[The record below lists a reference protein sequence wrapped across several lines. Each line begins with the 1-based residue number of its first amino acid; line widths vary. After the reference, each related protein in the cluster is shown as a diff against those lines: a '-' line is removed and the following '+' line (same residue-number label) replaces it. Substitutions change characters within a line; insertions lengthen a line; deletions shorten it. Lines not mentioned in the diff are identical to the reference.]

1 MLFIYN
7 LREFLKVFL
16 LLSLVFSLLLSFYSL
31 VDVLLLYKVSAPH
44 IVPKAIL
51 TTVFLSF
58 FYTAPLLNCL
68 ALMIYMRRVFKKSYD
83 RLSYSFGLSPLR
95 FFMPVLVLS
104 FILSLLQLA
113 LSYSFYPK
121 VFKNAYVIEREFKKG
136 KAKEELVLDNLW
148 LGLGEGEKRSY
159 IRIGFANLMDGK
171 VYDIFSVSLEGNY
184 IEGVLYAKEGLWKDK
199 SLILIGA
206 ERSYFDSGLKEKKDI
221 TLEFISVDDAR
232 AFGERLSHLRMDKL
246 ISLYSLA
253 SSLGMNKDVYLAELL
268 LRFVIS
274 LSVIALTLPL
284 AYHLLKERSF
294 LKPSMLFLLY
304 IVLYI
309 LSLNLIKITAQE
321 LGRSPLWGALPFFV
335 LVLLSFRS
343 LYYLG
348 KGFRV

>member
-1 MLFIYN
+1 MLFFYN
-7 LREFLKVFL
+7 LREFLKVFI
-16 LLSLVFSLLLSFYSL
+16 LLSLVFSFLLSFYSL
-31 VDVLLLYKVSAPH
+31 VDVLLLYKVFAPH

-58 FYTAPLLNCL
+58 YYTAPILTCL
-68 ALMIYMRRVFKKSYD
+68 ALMIYMRSVFKKSYD

-113 LSYSFYPK
+113 LSYGFYPK

-136 KAKEELVLDNLW
+136 KTKEELVLDNLW
-148 LGLGEGEKRSY
+148 LSLGEGEKKSY
-159 IRIGFANLMDGK
+159 IRIGFADLRDGR
-171 VYDIFSVSLEGNY
+171 VYDVFSVYLEGNY
-184 IEGVLYAKEGLWKDK
+184 IYGVLYAKEGLWKDK
-199 SLILIGA
+199 SLTLIGA

-221 TLEFISVDDAR
+221 TLEFISVDDAK
-232 AFGERLSHLRMDKL
+232 AFGEKLSHLRMDKL
-246 ISLYSLA
+246 MSLYSLA
-253 SSLGMNKDVYLAELL
+253 SSLGMNNDVYLAELL
-268 LRFVIS
+268 LRLVIS
-274 LSVIALTLPL
+274 LSVLALTLPL

-294 LKPSMLFLLY
+294 LKPSMFFLLY

-321 LGRSPLWGALPFFV
+321 LGRSPFWGALPFFM

>member
-31 VDVLLLYKVSAPH
+31 MDVLLLYKVSAPH

-58 FYTAPLLNCL
+58 YYTAPILTCL
-68 ALMIYMRRVFKKSYD
+68 ALMIYMRRVFKRSYD

-104 FILSLLQLA
+104 FIFSLLQLA

-121 VFKNAYVIEREFKKG
+121 VFKNAYAIEREFKKG
-136 KAKEELVLDNLW
+136 KVKEELVLDNLW
-148 LGLGEGEKRSY
+148 LSLGEGEKKSY
-159 IRIGFANLMDGK
+159 IRIDFANLMDGR
-171 VYDIFSVSLEGNY
+171 VYDVFSVSLEGNY
-184 IEGVLYAKEGLWKDK
+184 IDGVLYAKEGLWKDK
-199 SLILIGA
+199 SLTLIGA

-221 TLEFISVDDAR
+221 TLEFISVDDAK
-232 AFGERLSHLRMDKL
+232 AFGEKLNHLRMDKL

-253 SSLGMNKDVYLAELL
+253 GFLGMNRDVYLAELL
-268 LRFVIS
+268 LRLVIS

-294 LKPSMLFLLY
+294 LKPSLFFLLY
-304 IVLYI
+304 IALYI
-309 LSLNLIKITAQE
+309 LSLNLVKVTAQE

>member
-1 MLFIYN
+1 MLFFYN

-58 FYTAPLLNCL
+58 YYTAPILNCL
-68 ALMIYMRRVFKKSYD
+68 ALMVYMRRVFKRSYD

-121 VFKNAYVIEREFKKG
+121 VFKNAYAIEREFKKG

-148 LGLGEGEKRSY
+148 LSLGEGEKRSY

-171 VYDIFSVSLEGNY
+171 VYDVFSVSLEGNY
-184 IEGVLYAKEGLWKDK
+184 IDGVLYAKEGLWKDK
-199 SLILIGA
+199 SLTLIGA

-221 TLEFISVDDAR
+221 TLEFISVDDAK
-232 AFGERLSHLRMDKL
+232 AFGENLNHLRMDRL

-253 SSLGMNKDVYLAELL
+253 GSLGMNRDVYLAELL
-268 LRFVIS
+268 LRLVVS
-274 LSVIALTLPL
+274 LSVFAIALPL

-294 LKPSMLFLLY
+294 LKPSMFFLLY
-304 IVLYI
+304 IALYI
-309 LSLNLIKITAQE
+309 LSLNLINITAQE
-321 LGRSPLWGALPFFV
+321 LGRSPLLGALPFFV

>member
-1 MLFIYN
+1 MLLFYN

-16 LLSLVFSLLLSFYSL
+16 ILSLVFSLLLGFYSL
-31 VDVLLLYKVSAPH
+31 LDVLLLYKVSAPH
-44 IVPKAIL
+44 IIPKAIL
-51 TTVFLSF
+51 TTVFSSF
-58 FYTAPLLNCL
+58 YYTASILNCL

-83 RLSYSFGLSPLR
+83 RLSYSFGISPLR
-95 FFMPVLVLS
+95 FFMPVLMAS

-121 VFKNAYVIEREFKKG
+121 IFKNAYVIEREFKKG

-148 LGLGEGEKRSY
+148 LSLGEGEKRSY
-159 IRIGFANLMDGK
+159 IRIGFANLRDGR
-171 VYDIFSVSLEGNY
+171 VYDVFSVSLEGNY
-184 IEGVLYAKEGLWKDK
+184 IDGVLYAKEGLWKDK
-199 SLILIGA
+199 SLTLIGA
-206 ERSYFDSGLKEKKDI
+206 ERTYFADGLKEKKDI
-221 TLEFISVDDAR
+221 TLEFISVDDAK
-232 AFGERLSHLRMDKL
+232 AFGEKLNHLRMDKL

-253 SSLGMNKDVYLAELL
+253 GSLGMNNDIYLAELL
-268 LRFVIS
+268 LRLVIS
-274 LSVIALTLPL
+274 LSVLTLTLPL

-294 LKPSMLFLLY
+294 LKPSMFFLLY
-304 IVLYI
+304 IAFYI

-321 LGRSPLWGALPFFV
+321 LGRSPFLGALPFFV

>member
-1 MLFIYN
+1 MLFFYN

-58 FYTAPLLNCL
+58 FYTAPILNCL
-68 ALMIYMRRVFKKSYD
+68 ALMVYMRRVFKKSYD

-95 FFMPVLVLS
+95 FFMPVLALS

-121 VFKNAYVIEREFKKG
+121 VFKNAYAIEREFKKG

-148 LGLGEGEKRSY
+148 LSLGEGEKKSY

-171 VYDIFSVSLEGNY
+171 VYDVFSISLEGNY
-184 IEGVLYAKEGLWKDK
+184 IDGVLYAKEGLWKDR
-199 SLILIGA
+199 SLTLIEA
-206 ERSYFDSGLKEKKDI
+206 ERSYFADGLKEKKDI

-232 AFGERLSHLRMDKL
+232 AFGEKLSHLRMDKL

-253 SSLGMNKDVYLAELL
+253 GSLGMNRDVYLAELL
-268 LRFVIS
+268 LRLVVS

-294 LKPSMLFLLY
+294 LKPSIFFLLY
-304 IVLYI
+304 IALYI

-321 LGRSPLWGALPFFV
+321 LGRSPLLGALPFFV